1 MSKNPSEISKA
12 EKKAGAGRRSQ
23 YDTYDTMFSSH
34 ETCELTLVFF
44 LYTCDIWYKQIVPF
58 VSQGS
63 MNNPKTWNPAAAW
76 RLVGLQGSFGK
87 NGRKT
92 WNPCNRFCS
101 NTIVFDQQ
109 SLHHNSAWLKITGHL
124 PSLKQT
130 ILPEN
135 RPGPTGQRSYSNHPF
150 SGAFAVSSREG
161 TGISKTNQ
169 G

>member
-12 EKKAGAGRRSQ
+12 EKKPVQDEGASMTRCFHLMKPVNCFCWHWCFFCILVTF
-23 YDTYDTMFSSH
+23 DTNKLYLLWVKVVWTTRKLEILLLH
-34 ETCELTLVFF
+34 EDSLAC
-44 LYTCDIWYKQIVPF
+44 KVP
-58 VSQGS
+58 SE
-63 MNNPKTWNPAAAW
+63 
-76 RLVGLQGSFGK
+76 K